1 MKTTDEL
8 TNEICRASDVTDF
21 LNKNQNELQ
30 QNSFKGSL
38 KEWLEA
44 KRCTKKDVIRRSC
57 LNRAYVYQIFSGLKM
72 PSRDKVIALAFG
84 FDMDLAE
91 TDRLLKQAGYREL
104 YARDRRDA
112 LLISAISH
120 KKSIMDANELL
131 FDHEIECLE

>member
-8 TNEICRASDVTDF
+8 TNEICKASDVTDF

-38 KEWLEA
+38 KEWLEL
-44 KRCTKKDVIRRSC
+44 KQCTKKDVIRRSS

-84 FDMDLAE
+84 FDMDLTE

>member
-8 TNEICRASDVTDF
+8 TNEICKASDVTDF
-21 LNKNQNELQ
+21 LNKNQNELL

-38 KEWLEA
+38 KEWLEV
-44 KRCTKKDVIRRSC
+44 KQCSKTDVIRRSS

-84 FDMDLAE
+84 FDMDLTE

>member
-38 KEWLEA
+38 KEWLEL
-44 KRCTKKDVIRRSC
+44 KQCTKKDVIRRSS